1 MVVTLKGRPLKVLG
15 GEQNLKS
22 DDAGF
27 RSQCYLTFIVCD

>member
-15 GEQNLKS
+15 EQNLES